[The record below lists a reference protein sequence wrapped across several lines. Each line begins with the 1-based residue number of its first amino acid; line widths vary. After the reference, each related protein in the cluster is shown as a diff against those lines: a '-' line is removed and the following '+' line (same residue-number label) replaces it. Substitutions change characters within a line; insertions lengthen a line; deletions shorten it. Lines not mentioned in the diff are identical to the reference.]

1 MVNFSWDA
9 SQWCNIRKLK
19 KKFIGDNYWC
29 EDLAKFHYKL
39 KYERKQAVFHV
50 IMSLHLYDKFKLQ
63 SESFPY
69 SI

>member
-1 MVNFSWDA
+1 M
-9 SQWCNIRKLK
+9 QHQKTE

-39 KYERKQAVFHV
+39 KYERKQATFHV
-50 IMSLHLYDKFKLQ
+50 NNVFALYDKFELQ